1 MFLLNILFVLGSSK
15 TTEAASSSQEDSAA
29 SSQDEAASSSTD
41 EPAAKR
47 VKLDSTSDEKKE

>member
-1 MFLLNILFVLGSSK
+1 MNILFVLEPSK
-15 TTEAASSSQEDSAA
+15 DTEAVSSSQEDSAV

-47 VKLDSTSDEKKE
+47 VKLDATSDKK